1 MNQPCQDPWH
11 AGSYAPSPEPPVGLT
26 AEEAEYYDYWDH
38 MQLAY
43 NYD

>member
-1 MNQPCQDPWH
+1 L
-11 AGSYAPSPEPPVGLT
+11 GSYVLSRDPADGLS

-43 NYD
+43 NYDFSFAEPVFA